1 MNKSIIPTIIW
12 KSVFG
17 VLIIA
22 LFSFSGNA
30 TDYYVNDNSLTGD
43 IFCSVV
49 GSAGN
54 DGQSASTPKATLT
67 QVWNTYGPSGTN
79 VITSGDVIYV
89 DAGTYL
95 ATDNNLLLNVD
106 GISIIGA
113 GMDLTFFDNNQTSSD
128 ANRWATI
135 TGANISISDIYVT
148 GYNYGTGD
156 ANAIQ
161 ITGATNLTITNV
173 MVNENNP
180 GGGSSAI
187 VVNGSSSVS
196 FIGGGSSCNPGSAS
210 VAGGGV
216 NVEGN
221 GNIVSFTNYTLSANE
236 KDYQGG
242 SGLYILGNNTT
253 IVTVTN
259 SIFSDNTNNSGS
271 GGGAIFIANGAQLN
285 ITGSCFNNNQSSQ
298 VSSVNY
304 GGAISVGRGSTVTVS
319 DCSFSGNTATS
330 SGNGGAISINTGLGS
345 TGTTA
350 TVNVSVCSFTGNTAT
365 DGADLLGRVSTS
377 RAAVFNVNDCSWSGT
392 GEDVTNDNSA
402 SMILIFSGSPST
414 SGAVSSDG
422 FAVRSTPTTSCPT
435 APAPCFSTLPVE
447 FLDFTIACEG
457 ENTQFNWSTA
467 SERNN
472 DYFFIEYSN
481 DFINWN
487 QVVREKG
494 KGTTQLRSD
503 YTLELGNAQSGYYKL
518 SQVDYDGK
526 ENELKTAF
534 IRNCAN
540 GFTVYPNPTRD
551 EVTISLVGYDKN
563 ATIQVYNAVGVLV
576 YENEVL
582 IENELYSGRIDL
594 RELSSGAYI
603 IRAFDGLNNS
613 QQKIIKN

>member
-17 VLIIA
+17 VLIF
-22 LFSFSGNA
+22 LSFKANA
-30 TDYYVNDNSLTGD
+30 RDYFINDNDLTSD
-43 IFCSVV
+43 VYCTAV
-49 GSAGN
+49 GVAGN
-54 DGQSASTPKATLT
+54 DGLTPGTPKNSITSVLAA
-67 QVWNTYGPSGTN
+67 YGPSGDNT
-79 VITSGDVIYV
+79 ISSGDVFYI
-89 DAGTYL
+89 DAGLYFSLDL
-95 ATDNNLLLNVD
+95 ALAVNISNL
-106 GISIIGA
+106 SFIGA
-113 GMDLTFFDNNQTSSD
+113 GSELTLFDNGPCGSCSGEFFMYITENDITIQGMTLTRYQQD
-128 ANRWATI
+128 AGNGGKSITVDGATGVVI
-135 TGANISISDIYVT
+135 DDVNMIAGIDNGDAALVVFSNSEVIFRNGAASCNNS
-148 GYNYGTGD
+148 NYGGG
-156 ANAIQ
+156 IQ
-161 ITGATNLTITNV
+161 IEGSNITMLIDNCVIADNAKDLSFPGGGIYIPGVSNVNVTIQNCTITN
-173 MVNENNP
+173 NTASE
-180 GGGSSAI
+180 GGGIWVQGATLTISNSCFESNSMFSTAS
-187 VVNGSSSVS
+187 ND
-196 FIGGGSSCNPGSAS
+196 GGGIS
-210 VAGGGV
+210 VRDDS
-216 NVEGN
+216 NVTITN
-221 GNIVSFTNYTLSANE
+221 CSFTNNTVVSSA
-236 KDYQGG
+236 DGG
-242 SGLYILGNNTT
+242 GIGVEGQNTT
-253 IVTVTN
+253 VSITQCYFSGNTSSSQGDAIYANGTGGTNVSVFVDECIFAAGQTLYRTTDGFITVTN
-259 SIFSDNTNNSGS
+259 SGTQAALQESGS
-271 GGGAIFIANGAQLN
+271 SALAGPFGPQTLGMPATNCPSAANPCQL
-285 ITGSCFNNNQSSQ
+285 T
-298 VSSVNY
+298 
-304 GGAISVGRGSTVTVS
+304 
-319 DCSFSGNTATS
+319 
-330 SGNGGAISINTGLGS
+330 
-345 TGTTA
+345 
-350 TVNVSVCSFTGNTAT
+350 
-365 DGADLLGRVSTS
+365 
-377 RAAVFNVNDCSWSGT
+377 
-392 GEDVTNDNSA
+392 
-402 SMILIFSGSPST
+402 
-414 SGAVSSDG
+414 
-422 FAVRSTPTTSCPT
+422 
-435 APAPCFSTLPVE
+435 TLPVE